1 MNTEN
6 DSQQATSAEE
16 QSTAQTQQEAQPDYK
31 ALYLQEIE
39 NSKKQRAGKQNAVS
53 EVDSLRLKVNQYEEE
68 KMIQDGKQSELIDRL
83 KSQNKEL
90 STYKDKYTSYLE
102 TEKTNILE
110 AFPEEDREELAGKDI
125 DNLKYIQKK
134 TLNQQQPQGA
144 HIPNIPSMV
153 KNNTP
158 AKPFNEMTDA
168 ERKAWH
174 QTVLQNRK

>member
-31 ALYLQEIE
+31 
-39 NSKKQRAGKQNAVS
+39 AGKQNAVS

-125 DNLKYIQKK
+125 DTLKYIQKK